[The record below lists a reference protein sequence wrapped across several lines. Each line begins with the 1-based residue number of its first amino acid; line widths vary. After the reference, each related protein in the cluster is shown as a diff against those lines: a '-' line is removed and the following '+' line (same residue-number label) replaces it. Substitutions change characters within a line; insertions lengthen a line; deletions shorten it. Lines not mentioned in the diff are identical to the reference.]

1 MVRQG
6 QLGAFSSCMG
16 FPTSLVG
23 RLPIDK
29 ALMKEGDRFQG
40 KSFGRGGGAILLLF
54 LLWWVGLKGIK
65 GGGVIFLLAISG
77 G

>member
-40 KSFGRGGGAILLLF
+40 KSQGKSFGG
-54 LLWWVGLKGIK
+54 
-65 GGGVIFLLAISG
+65 GGGVGALFFFYSFFG
-77 G
+77 GWD

>member
-40 KSFGRGGGAILLLF
+40 KSFGWGWGGGRYSSSIPSL
-54 LLWWVGLKGIK
+54 VGGIERDQ
-65 GGGVIFLLAISG
+65 GRRGHLPASN
-77 G
+77 

>member
-54 LLWWVGLKGIK
+54 LLWWVGLKRDQGRR
-65 GGGVIFLLAISG
+65 GHLPACN
-77 G
+77 